1 MNQEQRMCEILPALG
16 SDGAEAQG
24 VDVRGLREED
34 SDQGRRFLVTSG
46 AMRLAHASSLCASY
60 LKCFASLAIKK
71 KRDRVHGLEK
81 KKVNKITLLS

>member
-24 VDVRGLREED
+24 VDVRGLRED
-34 SDQGRRFLVTSG
+34 SDQGRCFLVTSG

-60 LKCFASLAIKK
+60 VKCFTSLAIKT

-81 KKVNKITLLS
+81 KK